1 METGKRPNRVVNNKV
16 WLVMILTLS
25 LYFFSCMNIGIA
37 NDVGEGSH
45 IQGE

>member
-1 METGKRPNRVVNNKV
+1 MNNKV

-37 NDVGEGSH
+37 NEVGEGSH
-45 IQGE
+45 VQGE